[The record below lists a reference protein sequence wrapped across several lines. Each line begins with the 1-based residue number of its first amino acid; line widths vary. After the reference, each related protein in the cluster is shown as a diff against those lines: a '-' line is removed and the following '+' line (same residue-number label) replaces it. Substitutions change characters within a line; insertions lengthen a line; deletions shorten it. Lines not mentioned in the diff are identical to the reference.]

1 MKKKKEDWEHLI
13 DLFVC
18 SAVPPSLLLTSLHQQ
33 KTISD
38 KREFLHLV
46 LGLLIF
52 ILQSFT
58 LHCLFPSSRYL
69 SDDKKIDWRERVDCS
84 QPASQSAGPGL
95 LKAMI
100 KIFFFYINFWWAW
113 TLARCPTSL
122 PCDLFNGAWRIICL
136 LNITKYDTF
145 SWLHPEKWAIIEII
159 LYKTWKIPD
168 NLTTTTLARCK

>member
-1 MKKKKEDWEHLI
+1 M
-13 DLFVC
+13 
-18 SAVPPSLLLTSLHQQ
+18 
-33 KTISD
+33 
-38 KREFLHLV
+38 LV
-46 LGLLIF
+46 LYNIY
-52 ILQSFT
+52 LQSFT
-58 LHCLFPSSRYL
+58 FLCLFPSSLKIFIWRQ
-69 SDDKKIDWRERVDCS
+69 KIDWGREDCRLAS
-84 QPASQSAGPGL
+84 PPARQVVVFTFCPRL

-100 KIFFFYINFWWAW
+100 RIFVFYINFWWAW
-113 TLARCPTSL
+113 TLARCPASL